1 MKNLVGYTALQNPD
15 WITLRFEDGTES
27 TPVHDP
33 AGEYRAEADQIAKKI
48 AGVPPDPM
56 ANATASVG
64 GELVGAPGAAVSKAD
79 AVAPT
84 PGLGDF
90 RIIDTPAGGKP
101 PEQGGDAA
109 AIRGALKTAMRVE
122 GPAGMPAGEPA
133 AAPAEPI
140 QQQPPQQLPGAG
152 MGPLVTTGSSS
163 SWQKTDNKQRSSTG
177 ISEAD
182 RPKVEQTQEAAI
194 QSAEQANEAD
204 FAARANQVWSEWGR
218 LTEKAKQQVAER
230 SVLQEQERQFSQK
243 LESAYKKYDEDA
255 KRPIDPAQA
264 FAGEKK
270 WYAFMAGF
278 GDVLRNVGAALAGK
292 GPVVDP
298 GKVLDDLVERSV
310 QLQMA
315 QKEQDLKAGR
325 ISIDRFNA
333 DRETIRHKLGV
344 VVSQLAQTELDK
356 AQNEQAYKAL
366 GAVKAKGD
374 AIIADA
380 RAKGAQALARQETI
394 AESQSRTSGGST
406 ERGRLPA
413 AGGIDQLNK
422 LAEYEKRQLE
432 LKNAYRA
439 QATAD
444 QASKDTGHDITPERL
459 KEIRDKSATIDP
471 QMAKL
476 DQLKAAVDGKA
487 KINGATIN
495 WETGEI
501 QWPKDLGG
509 VSAVKARDVISPLG
523 GALRAVGVNTELGED
538 VEREVFNTSASQLDS
553 ADKFVK
559 ELITTD
565 TTGAV
570 SSLQQDPVFM
580 ELAGGAKRNE
590 SVYKQNV
597 QRLVDHISS
606 KRQSYLSGLGEDGA
620 AWYRHTENR
629 VKNAGKTPSIR
640 QVGQLPEG
648 RR

>member
-1 MKNLVGYTALQNPD
+1 MKALVGYTALSNPD
-15 WITLRFEDGTES
+15 WITLKFEDGTES
-27 TPVHDP
+27 TPVQDP
-33 AGEYRAEADQIAKKI
+33 DGTYRAEVDQIAKKI

-64 GELVGAPGAAVSKAD
+64 AELVGAPGTAVSKAD

-84 PGLGDF
+84 PGLGLGDF
-90 RIIDTPAGGKP
+90 RIMDPPSKPAQ
-101 PEQGGDAA
+101 QGGDAG

-122 GPAGMPAGEPA
+122 GPGGMPAGEPA
-133 AAPAEPI
+133 PAPAAQPA
-140 QQQPPQQLPGAG
+140 QPPQQPLAGAG
-152 MGPLVTTGSSS
+152 MGPLVTTGSTS
-163 SWQKTDNKQRSSTG
+163 SWQRTDNTQRSSSG
-177 ISEAD
+177 IAEAD

-230 SVLQEQERQFSQK
+230 SVLQEQERAFNQK

-255 KRPIDPAQA
+255 RRPIDPAQA
-264 FAGEKK
+264 FAGEKR

-315 QKEQDLKAGR
+315 QKEQDLKVGR

-333 DRETIRHKLGV
+333 DRETVRHRLGV

-394 AESQSRTSGGST
+394 AETNGLTTGGST
-406 ERGRLPA
+406 ERARA
-413 AGGIDQLNK
+413 SAGGASLDQISKMLDI
-422 LAEYEKRQLE
+422 EKKQLE
-432 LKNAYRA
+432 LRNAQLDSATVDDVSSAIGKNI
-439 QATAD
+439 
-444 QASKDTGHDITPERL
+444 SPERAKQL
-459 KEIRDKSATIDP
+459 RDTVKENAGP
-471 QMAKL
+471 LAKL
-476 DQLKAAVDGKA
+476 SSFMAGMKEQLR
-487 KINGATIN
+487 INGATVD
-495 WETGEI
+495 WETGKVV
-501 QWPKDLGG
+501 WPKDLSG
-509 VSAVKARDVISPLG
+509 VSAVKPSDVLPGPIGKS
-523 GALRAVGVNTELGED
+523 V
-538 VEREVFNTSASQLDS
+538 REAFNTSEEQLNRQK
-553 ADKFVK
+553 AFNK
-559 ELITTD
+559 ELLTTD

-570 SSLQQDPVFM
+570 ATPEQSAVFDIVLGGDM
-580 ELAGGAKRNE
+580 RNEEAYKSAVESAVKHLVARRHGFLTAMGDDGSKLYKATEARLKNAEGAKLKE
-590 SVYKQNV
+590 
-597 QRLVDHISS
+597 
-606 KRQSYLSGLGEDGA
+606 LG
-620 AWYRHTENR
+620 
-629 VKNAGKTPSIR
+629 V
-640 QVGQLPEG
+640 LPEG